1 MSIPFKF
8 QIIFSGIIVGIIL
21 LQTVIIAPTV
31 FKVLKLSQ
39 TRDLLRGVF
48 PKFFLIISLIGFIS
62 FFIALLFGIY
72 HKIQTIVNVLTIV
85 LALSCFFLVPATNK
99 AKDENNDKLFSFLHK
114 ISVYSTMV
122 ILLINLFWICIN

>member
-31 FKVLKLSQ
+31 FKVLRPSQ

>member
-31 FKVLKLSQ
+31 FKVLKPSQ
-39 TRDLLRGVF
+39 TIDLLRGVF

-62 FFIALLFGIY
+62 IFIALLFGIY

-85 LALSCFFLVPATNK
+85 
-99 AKDENNDKLFSFLHK
+99 
-114 ISVYSTMV
+114 
-122 ILLINLFWICIN
+122 

>member
-8 QIIFSGIIVGIIL
+8 QIICSGIIVGLIL
-21 LQTVIIAPTV
+21 LQTIIIAPTV
-31 FKVLKLSQ
+31 FKVLKPSQ

-48 PKFFLIISLIGFIS
+48 PKFFLIISIIGFIS
-62 FFIALLFGIY
+62 VFISFLFGIY

-85 LALSCFFLVPATNK
+85 LSLSCFFLIPATNN
-99 AKDENNDKLFSFLHK
+99 AKDVGNDKLFSLLHK

-122 ILLINLFWICIN
+122 ILLVNLFWICLV

>member
-8 QIIFSGIIVGIIL
+8 QIICSGIIVGIIL
-21 LQTVIIAPTV
+21 LQTIIIAPTV
-31 FKVLKLSQ
+31 FKVLKPSQ

-62 FFIALLFGIY
+62 VFIAFLFGIY

-85 LALSCFFLVPATNK
+85 LVLSCFFLIPATNN
-99 AKDENNDKLFSFLHK
+99 AKDVGNDKLFSLLHK

-122 ILLINLFWICIN
+122 ILLVNLFWICLV